1 MDVVKDTSQI
11 SNKEEDVLPS
21 EFGILLQEENFLS
34 AIAAAL
40 ENWKDV
46 RVFSDIF
53 HRQPNVFDG
62 LKEIVGYLGQ
72 TSELQGYSSQIEKL
86 KEIVRMYSCVGVFS
100 PRISTLLKYSILFVV
115 NGLAS
120 KKTDNIVLEEKD
132 IKRLSTVY
140 TTVILNITT
149 NPKMWLGLTPEVN
162 LVDWRKDIERGKI
175 DRETFVAFRSYLR
188 NKF

>member
-100 PRISTLLKYSILFVV
+100 PEFLPF
-115 NGLAS
+115 
-120 KKTDNIVLEEKD
+120 
-132 IKRLSTVY
+132 
-140 TTVILNITT
+140 
-149 NPKMWLGLTPEVN
+149 
-162 LVDWRKDIERGKI
+162 
-175 DRETFVAFRSYLR
+175 
-188 NKF
+188 